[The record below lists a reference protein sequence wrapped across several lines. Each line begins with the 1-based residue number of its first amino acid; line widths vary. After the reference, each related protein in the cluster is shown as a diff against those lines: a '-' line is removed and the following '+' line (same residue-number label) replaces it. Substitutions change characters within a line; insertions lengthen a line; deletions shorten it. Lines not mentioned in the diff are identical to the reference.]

1 MGSDVKAL
9 LLGHVEPAEIEASLA
24 AQGLQIAGYI
34 DAAGSS
40 RYTVKNSSGCH
51 LGILWIFGRNISDH
65 DGAETYDGE
74 RTVLSATEDLAHPLQ
89 ELVAEFGGY
98 FRSDDEAEFGFID
111 GRREVELGP
120 RERLLVTLQ
129 RTLPARVAKV
139 LLAAIEA
146 DCGYASDLVKAIED
160 LSTTQTVFA
169 PAP

>member
-40 RYTVKNSSGCH
+40 RYTVKNSSGCY

-74 RTVLSATEDLAHPLQ
+74 RTVLSATEDLAHPLH

-111 GRREVELGP
+111 VELGP